1 MKIATLFLAK
11 TIESYVKWML
21 DSEKTFKI
29 NERLPWTVL
38 EILLMSAIICIE
50 KVLHGNE
57 IVQHLQNY
65 KCHEFDQGHSRKFL

>member
-29 NERLPWTVL
+29 KGRLPWTVL
-38 EILLMSAIICIE
+38 EILLTSAIICIE

-65 KCHEFDQGHSRKFL
+65 KYHEFDQGHSRKLL

>member
-29 NERLPWTVL
+29 NGRLPWTVL
-38 EILLMSAIICIE
+38 EILLTSAIICIE

-57 IVQHLQNY
+57 IVHLQNY